1 MADVA
6 DRFRAPSF
14 TKGIITIVGGYGSGK
29 SEVSVNLAKF
39 LVQSQSQPV
48 TIADLDI
55 VNPYF
60 RSREAARELDALGI
74 RSLIPPGAQSYADL
88 PIIIPEIRGSIERNE
103 GVLILDVGGDD
114 TGAKVLS
121 SLSDAFAPGSYDL
134 LLVLNASRPFT
145 ADLEGSC
152 KMIKSIE
159 TASRLKFTGIIS
171 NTHLMDD
178 TTLEIVLD
186 GLKLSEEV
194 SAATKLPV
202 YFLSSTSDILDKL
215 TPRDISC
222 PVLTLERSLLK
233 PWERKKVSG
242 TDKK

>member
-1 MADVA
+1 MAGVA
-6 DRFRAPSF
+6 DRFQTPSF
-14 TKGIITIVGGYGSGK
+14 SKGIITIVGGYGSGK
-29 SEVSVNLAKF
+29 SEVSVNLAKL
-39 LVQSQSQPV
+39 LVNSQSQPV
-48 TIADLDI
+48 AIADLDI

-60 RSREAARELDALGI
+60 RSREAVREMDALGI
-74 RSLIPPGAQSYADL
+74 KSLIPPGAQSYADL
-88 PIIIPEIRGSIERNE
+88 PIIIPEIRGSIEKNE

-121 SLSDAFAPGSYDL
+121 SLSDAFAADSYEL
-134 LLVLNASRPFT
+134 LLVLNANRPFT
-145 ADLEGSC
+145 SDLEGC
-152 KMIKSIE
+152 LKMINAIE
-159 TASRLKFTGIIS
+159 SASRLKFTGIIA

-186 GLKLSEEV
+186 GLKLAEEV
-194 SAATKLPV
+194 SAKTKLPV
-202 YFLSSTSDILDKL
+202 NFLSSTSDIIDKL
-215 TPRDISC
+215 NPRKISF